1 MNSEQRQE
9 LWKQA
14 EQRTRDIDAI
24 VGMKH
29 VYYEQFATRM
39 ARDFD
44 RTYIVIEIDSAIYGR
59 RIVAQA
65 ESYQDEPEF
74 EAFDGRVLSI
84 CTPDGDID
92 RICNSSNESEKY

>member
-14 EQRTRDIDAI
+14 EQRTKDIDAI

-29 VYYEQFATRM
+29 NYYERLATRM
-39 ARDFD
+39 ACDFD

-65 ESYQDEPEF
+65 EAYQDEPEF
-74 EAFDGRVLSI
+74 TEFDGRVLSI
-84 CTPDGDID
+84 CTPDGGID
-92 RICNSSNESEKY
+92 RICNSSNESEKI